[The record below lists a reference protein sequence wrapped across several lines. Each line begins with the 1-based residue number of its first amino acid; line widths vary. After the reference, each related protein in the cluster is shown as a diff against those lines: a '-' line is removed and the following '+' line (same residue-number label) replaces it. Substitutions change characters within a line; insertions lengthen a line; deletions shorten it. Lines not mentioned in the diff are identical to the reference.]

1 LDAGTAAPAWIV
13 CPDHPSHQRLL
24 PYYGAAANAPAGQ
37 AGSLRLALELVAA
50 GVGACV
56 APHSLIA
63 QQADVAIH
71 DLDGLALSRRI
82 GLCYAAQ
89 ALDKPALALLTE
101 HLREAGQ
108 G

>member
-1 LDAGTAAPAWIV
+1 M
-13 CPDHPSHQRLL
+13 
-24 PYYGAAANAPAGQ
+24 
-37 AGSLRLALELVAA
+37 
-50 GVGACV
+50 
-56 APHSLIA
+56 
-63 QQADVAIH
+63 AIH